1 MDALSDVLRAV
12 RLKGAIFFDVHA
24 SDPWAAETP
33 AGRQIVSRMFPAAEN
48 LICYHA
54 ITHGTCWAT
63 VGNEPPL
70 PLKEGDVVVI
80 PHGHAHVL
88 ASAPGL
94 RGAHDVGRYRAP
106 HELELPVA
114 ISMGEGTTESAGFV
128 CGFLGCDARPYN
140 PLLGS
145 LPHVFKVSDQ
155 LDGPLSAYVKIA
167 LRESKQP
174 RIGSESVL
182 GRLSE
187 LMFVDVIRRYLE
199 TLPPERLDWLA
210 GLRDP
215 FIGRALAEIHRNPA
229 CHWTLESL
237 ARQVAMSR
245 SAFAEHFARFVG
257 TPPMQYL
264 ARWRMQIAANQLLST
279 TDSVMTVANRVGY
292 DSEAAFSRAFKKAVG
307 APPSEWRRRSQP
319 AQPPLASARSVPDTL
334 ELDVLHTT
342 VIAER
347 HDRGE

>member
-33 AGRQIVSRMFPAAEN
+33 AGTQIVRRMFPSAEH
-48 LICYHA
+48 LISYHA
-54 ITHGTCWAT
+54 ITHGSCWAS
-63 VGNEPPL
+63 VGDEPPL
-70 PLKEGDVVVI
+70 ALTAGDVVVI

-88 ASAPGL
+88 ATTPGM
-94 RGAHDVGRYRAP
+94 RGVQDVVRYRAAN
-106 HELELPVA
+106 ELELPVS
-114 ISMGEGTTESAGFV
+114 ISTGNGPAESARFV

-140 PLLGS
+140 PLLSS
-145 LPHVFKVSDQ
+145 LPRVFKVSDQ
-155 LDGPLSAYVKIA
+155 ADGPLSAYVQIA
-167 LRESKQP
+167 LAESKKP

-215 FIGRALAEIHRNPA
+215 HIGRALAEIHRNPA
-229 CHWTLESL
+229 RHWSLESL
-237 ARQVAMSR
+237 ARAVAMSR
-245 SAFAEHFARFVG
+245 SAFAEHFTKFVG

-264 ARWRMQIAANQLLST
+264 TSWRMQIAANQLLST
-279 TDSVMTVANRVGY
+279 TDSVTAVANRIGY
-292 DSEAAFSRAFKKAVG
+292 DSEAAFSRAFKKVVG
-307 APPSEWRRRSQP
+307 AAPSEWRRNR
-319 AQPPLASARSVPDTL
+319 
-334 ELDVLHTT
+334 
-342 VIAER
+342 
-347 HDRGE
+347 

>member
-12 RLKGAIFFDVHA
+12 RLNGAIFFDVHA

-33 AGRQIVSRMFPAAEN
+33 AGNQIVGRMFPAAEH

-54 ITHGTCWAT
+54 ITQGTCWAA
-63 VGNEPPL
+63 VGNQPPL
-70 PLKEGDVVVI
+70 MLSAGDVVVI

-88 ASAPGL
+88 SSAPGL
-94 RGAHDVGRYRAP
+94 RGAQDVSRYRAP
-106 HELELPVA
+106 SELELPVS
-114 ISMGEGTTESAGFV
+114 ITMGGGTAESAGFV

-145 LPHVFKVSDQ
+145 LPQVFKVSDQ
-155 LDGPLSAYVKIA
+155 VDGPLGSYVQIA
-167 LRESKQP
+167 LTESKRP

-199 TLPPERLDWLA
+199 TLPADRLDWLA

-215 FIGRALAEIHRNPA
+215 YIGRALAEIHREPA
-229 CHWTLESL
+229 RHWTLESL

-245 SAFAEHFARFVG
+245 SAFAEHFSRFVG

-264 ARWRMQIAANQLLST
+264 TNWRMQIAANHLLST
-279 TDSVMTVANRVGY
+279 TDSVNAVANRVGY

-307 APPSEWRRRSQP
+307 SPPSEWRRQRAVASTAP
-319 AQPPLASARSVPDTL
+319 ARAVQEETAA
-334 ELDVLHTT
+334 
-342 VIAER
+342 
-347 HDRGE
+347 

>member
-12 RLKGAIFFDVHA
+12 RLNGAIFFDVHA

-33 AGRQIVSRMFPAAEN
+33 AGNQIVGRMFPAAEH

-54 ITHGTCWAT
+54 ITHGTCWAA
-63 VGNEPPL
+63 VADEPPMML
-70 PLKEGDVVVI
+70 SAGDVVVI

-88 ASAPGL
+88 SSAPGL
-94 RGAHDVGRYRAP
+94 RGAQDVSRYQAP
-106 HELELPVA
+106 SELELPVV
-114 ISMGEGTTESAGFV
+114 ISMGGGTTESAGFV

-140 PLLGS
+140 PLLSS

-155 LDGPLSAYVKIA
+155 VGGPLGSYVQIA
-167 LRESKQP
+167 LTESKRP

-199 TLPPERLDWLA
+199 TLPADRLDWLA

-215 FIGRALAEIHRNPA
+215 YIGRALAEIHREPA
-229 CHWTLESL
+229 RHWTLESL

-245 SAFAEHFARFVG
+245 SAFAEHFSRFVG

-264 ARWRMQIAANQLLST
+264 TNWRMQIAANHLLST
-279 TDSVMTVANRVGY
+279 TDSVNAVANRVGY
-292 DSEAAFSRAFKKAVG
+292 DSEAAFSRAFKKVVG
-307 APPSEWRRRSQP
+307 APPSEWRKQRATAFAGTPR
-319 AQPPLASARSVPDTL
+319 AVHPD
-334 ELDVLHTT
+334 ED
-342 VIAER
+342 AA
-347 HDRGE
+347 

>member
-33 AGRQIVSRMFPAAEN
+33 AGNQIVGRMFPAAEN

-54 ITHGTCWAT
+54 ITRGTCWAA
-63 VGNEPPL
+63 VAGEPPL
-70 PLKEGDVVVI
+70 FLRAGDVVVI

-88 ASAPGL
+88 SSTPGL
-94 RGAHDVGRYRAP
+94 RGEHDLSRYRAP
-106 HELELPVA
+106 NELELPVA
-114 ISMGEGTTESAGFV
+114 ISMGDGTAESAGFV

-140 PLLGS
+140 PLLSS

-155 LDGPLSAYVKIA
+155 VDGPLGAYVQIA
-167 LRESKQP
+167 LTESKRP

-199 TLPPERLDWLA
+199 TLPAGRLDWLA

-215 FIGRALAEIHRNPA
+215 CIGRALAEIHRDPA
-229 CHWTLESL
+229 HHWTLESL
-237 ARQVAMSR
+237 ARKVAMSR
-245 SAFAEHFARFVG
+245 SALAEHFTKFVG

-264 ARWRMQIAANQLLST
+264 TNWRMQIAANHLLST
-279 TDSVMTVANRVGY
+279 TDSVTVVANRVGY
-292 DSEAAFSRAFKKAVG
+292 DSEAAFSRAFKKTVG
-307 APPSEWRRRSQP
+307 TPPSEWRRNRALP
-319 AQPPLASARSVPDTL
+319 
-334 ELDVLHTT
+334 
-342 VIAER
+342 
-347 HDRGE
+347 

>member
-33 AGRQIVSRMFPAAEN
+33 AGNQIVGRMFPAAEN

-54 ITHGTCWAT
+54 ITHGTCWAA
-63 VGNEPPL
+63 VADEPPL
-70 PLKEGDVVVI
+70 FLRAGDVVVI

-88 ASAPGL
+88 SSTPGL
-94 RGAHDVGRYRAP
+94 RGEHDVSRYRAP
-106 HELELPVA
+106 NELELPVS
-114 ISMGEGTTESAGFV
+114 ISMGDGSSESAGFV

-140 PLLGS
+140 PLLSS

-155 LDGPLSAYVKIA
+155 VDGPLGAYMQIA
-167 LRESKQP
+167 LTESKRP

-199 TLPPERLDWLA
+199 TLPPDRLDWLA

-215 FIGRALAEIHRNPA
+215 CIGRALAEIHRDPA
-229 CHWTLESL
+229 HHWTLESL
-237 ARQVAMSR
+237 ARKVAMSR
-245 SAFAEHFARFVG
+245 SALAEHFTKFVG

-264 ARWRMQIAANQLLST
+264 TNWRMQIAANQLLST
-279 TDSVMTVANRVGY
+279 TDSVTVVANRVGY
-292 DSEAAFSRAFKKAVG
+292 DSDAAFSRAFKKTVG
-307 APPSEWRRRSQP
+307 TPPSEWRRNR
-319 AQPPLASARSVPDTL
+319 APP
-334 ELDVLHTT
+334 
-342 VIAER
+342 
-347 HDRGE
+347 